1 LRRSLGESLTWNLVG
16 KMIWVVISIR
26 FASREKLELEDSS
39 SKKTLTLRR
48 LDSFWKPKTRETQRG

>member
-1 LRRSLGESLTWNLVG
+1 
-16 KMIWVVISIR
+16 MIWVVISIR